1 MRRMVRRGFWSD
13 AAAAL
18 LVGTLWPLSGIC
30 APVLAASAPQQSS
43 HVAAVPA
50 ASRND
55 AAMAARFVQA
65 GAYALA
71 LQLADEQQPGYAKD
85 PAGWVR
91 WERVRLQALRAQHDW
106 KAIDQ
111 RIAVLPKTLK
121 PARRAEFVTLGVR
134 AELALAHGA
143 RARRLLRSLLWQGDA
158 APQAAQLRLWR
169 RMLIESYLDD
179 GQLDDARLALLN
191 YQLDYT
197 PQSGKERAVLARVWL
212 RVNEPKRALELLS
225 SKLQPDTHWLYWL
238 ASLRA
243 GSMSAKTVV
252 KQAVKAA
259 GGKNLSAEQAA
270 QLWGVAASAALKQQD
285 WPTAIDALEH
295 FLALAPRVPPT
306 PLLPFDGDTLWAAY
320 RSFGMQSGNRA
331 KLLIGD
337 DAAWEAAAKQAH
349 KNGREALSR
358 AYNATL
364 GQIGHSPQARSTG
377 YRWLGASV
385 LGLPQGK
392 RLLDRLFLDAPK
404 HFAKIADIPVA
415 IRLVLANDAV
425 DRGDLSLAARLM
437 DGLDKAPRGEDPY
450 LWSLRL
456 SRVLVLGGRPKA
468 GVERLHKLIG
478 QQKSF
483 DRKQGDQLMQVLF
496 DLQST
501 KQNAAALKLFQEL
514 YPKLAQGQQQRE
526 VLFWEG
532 QSCEALGQEA
542 RAARLYMQSALLL
555 DAKAYDPWGMTAR
568 YNAALAM
575 SKAGMTAGAIR
586 VLQDLLAHT
595 HDAARVSV
603 LKQKLT
609 ELKRL
614 PPQPASSR

>member
-1 MRRMVRRGFWSD
+1 
-13 AAAAL
+13 
-18 LVGTLWPLSGIC
+18 
-30 APVLAASAPQQSS
+30 
-43 HVAAVPA
+43 
-50 ASRND
+50 
-55 AAMAARFVQA
+55 MADRFVQA
-65 GAYALA
+65 GAFALA
-71 LQLADEQQPGYAKD
+71 LQLVDERQPAYAKD

-91 WERVRLQALRAQHDW
+91 WERVRLQALQKQHDW
-106 KAIDQ
+106 KAISK
-111 RIAVLPKTLK
+111 RIAALPSALK
-121 PARRAEFVTLGVR
+121 PAQRDKFVTLGAQ
-134 AELALAHGA
+134 AELALVHGN
-143 RARRLLRSLLWQGDA
+143 RARRLLRSLLWQGNVL
-158 APQAAQLRLWR
+158 PNAAQLRLWR

-225 SKLQPDTHWLYWL
+225 TKLQSDTRWLYWL

-243 GSMSAKTVV
+243 GTMAAKTVAR
-252 KQAVKAA
+252 QAIKAA
-259 GGKNLSAEQAA
+259 AAKNLSDEHAA
-270 QLWGVAASAALKQQD
+270 RLWGVAASAALKQHD
-285 WPTAIDALEH
+285 WPVAIDALEH
-295 FLALAPRVPPT
+295 FLALAPRIPLT
-306 PLLPFDGDTLWAAY
+306 PLLPFDGDTLWRAY
-320 RSFGMQSGNRA
+320 RSFGMQAGNRA
-331 KLLIGD
+331 KLLVGD
-337 DAAWEAAAKQAH
+337 DSAWEAAAKQAH
-349 KNGREALSR
+349 TKGHEVLSR

-364 GQIGHSPQARSTG
+364 AQIGQSAKSRSTG
-377 YRWLGASV
+377 YRWLGASA

-392 RLLDRLFLDAPK
+392 RLLDRLFLNAPK
-404 HFAKIADIPVA
+404 QFAGIADIPVA

-425 DRGDLSLAARLM
+425 DRGDLALAARLM
-437 DGLDKAPRGEDPY
+437 EGLNKAPSGEDPY

-478 QQKSF
+478 RQASF

-501 KQNAAALKLFQEL
+501 KQNAAALQLFQEL
-514 YPKLAQGQQQRE
+514 YPKLTQAQQQRE
-526 VLFWEG
+526 VLFWEA

-555 DAKAYDPWGMTAR
+555 DAKAYGPWGMTAR

-575 SKAGMTAGAIR
+575 NKAGMTAGAIR
-586 VLQDLLAHT
+586 VLRDLLAHT
-595 HDAARVSV
+595 QNPRKASV
-603 LKQKLT
+603 LKHKLA

-614 PPQPASSR
+614 PPQPAQTH